1 MTAIF
6 ILFPVLAVLI
16 GAVIFF
22 QRGAIKN
29 LLSRSL
35 QLRVLLIRLPQNF
48 ETKKDFKEEIS
59 LSSQLYSILAGL
71 KLPFALEAAV
81 SSMGQEI
88 IFYLAVPQTSLDF
101 VVKQV
106 LALWSDAQI
115 EPTDDYTVFN
125 SQGAATAI
133 YLKQKNHY
141 ALPVR
146 TFNETNADTFLPI
159 LSNLSKLQPIGEG
172 IAIQIIA
179 KSAPESAK
187 KNISSIIAKL
197 RQGIQFETAV
207 KWQAPKISE
216 KKTEAAPPIVNE
228 EEVKLLT
235 EKILKPLFSVNV
247 RLVASGATSA
257 QADELLNSLAGS
269 FSQFAA
275 PGHNEFKAM
284 KPRNPKEL
292 LYKFIF
298 REFDE
303 RHAMILGT
311 DELASIFHLP
321 TSVTAIPN
329 IKWLKAKE
337 APPPLDLPAEG
348 VQLGSSFFRGES
360 KPVFVTDE
368 DRRRHLYVVGQT
380 GTGKSNLLVR
390 MAMDD
395 IKRGG
400 GTAVIDP
407 HGDLLD
413 SILGLIPENR
423 RKDVIIFD
431 PGDVARPVGLN
442 MLEYNADNPSEKT
455 FIVNEL
461 QGIFNKLFAAETM
474 GPIFEQYMRNA
485 LLLLM
490 EDIHTPATLLEVPR
504 IFTDVAFRKDKLAR
518 IRNPAVVDFWE
529 KEAVKAG
536 GDAAL
541 ANITPYVTSKF
552 NNFIANDYVRPIIG
566 QARSSFNFRKVM
578 DEGKILLV
586 NLSKGRIGDI
596 NAGLLGM
603 IIVGKLLMAA
613 LSRVD
618 VSQEQRKDFNLYIDE
633 FQNFTTD
640 SIATILSEARKYRL
654 NLVVAHQFISQLAE
668 KIRDAV
674 FGNVG
679 SMIVFRVGA
688 DDADYLAKHFEPVFS
703 KNDLINI
710 DNFNAY
716 AKLLINGR
724 PAQSFNIRTLP
735 PLIGDEQTKVAIKEF
750 SRNTYGRSREDVEK
764 EVVYHLRG

>member
-6 ILFPVLAVLI
+6 ILIPVLAVLI
-16 GAVIFF
+16 GAIVFF
-22 QRGAIKN
+22 QRAAIKN

-35 QLRVLLIRLPQNF
+35 QLRILLIRLPQNF
-48 ETKKDFKEEIS
+48 EAKKDLKEEIG
-59 LSSQLYSILAGL
+59 LSSQLFSILAGL
-71 KLPFALEAAV
+71 KLPFALEAAG
-81 SSMGQEI
+81 SSIGQDI
-88 IFYLAVPQTSLDF
+88 CFYLAVPQTSLDF
-101 VVKQV
+101 VTKQV

-115 EPTDDYTVFN
+115 EPIDDYTVFN
-125 SQGAATAI
+125 SQGAASAI

-141 ALPVR
+141 ALPIR
-146 TFNETNADTFLPI
+146 TFNEANADTFLPI
-159 LSNLSKLQPIGEG
+159 LSNLSKLQPVGEG

-179 KSAPESAK
+179 KPAPEFVK
-187 KNISSIIAKL
+187 KNVGNYISKL
-197 RQGIQFETAV
+197 RQGVSLENALKGRVLSTQ
-207 KWQAPKISE
+207 
-216 KKTEAAPPIVNE
+216 KKE
-228 EEVKLLT
+228 EPRVIDEESVKLLT
-235 EKILKPLFSVNV
+235 EKISKPLFSVNV
-247 RLVASGATSA
+247 RLVASGATLF

-284 KPRNPKEL
+284 KPRNAKDL

-303 RHAMILGT
+303 RHVVILGT
-311 DELASIFHLP
+311 DELASVFHLP
-321 TSVTAIPN
+321 TSATAIPN

-337 APPPLDLPAEG
+337 APPPLDLPAG
-348 VQLGSSFFRGES
+348 GIQVGNSIFRGES
-360 KPVFVTDE
+360 KPVFMTDE

-380 GTGKSNLLVR
+380 GTGKSNLIVH
-390 MAMDD
+390 MAMND
-395 IKRGG
+395 IKKGG
-400 GTAVIDP
+400 GIAVIDP
-407 HGDLLD
+407 HGDLID
-413 SILGLIPENR
+413 AILGLIPENR

-431 PGDVARPVGLN
+431 PGDVAKPVGLN
-442 MLEYNADNPSEKT
+442 MLEYNADNPAEKT
-455 FIVNEL
+455 FIVNEV

-474 GPIFEQYMRNA
+474 GPMFEQYMRNA

-504 IFTDVAFRKDKLAR
+504 VFTDVNFRKDKLAR

-586 NLSKGRIGDI
+586 NLSKGRVGDI
-596 NAGLLGM
+596 NAGLLGVIM
-603 IIVGKLLMAA
+603 VGKLLMSA

-618 VSQEQRKDFNLYIDE
+618 IAQEQRKDFNLYIDE

-688 DDADYLAKHFEPVFS
+688 DDADYLTKHFEPVFS
-703 KNDLINI
+703 KNDLINV

-716 AKLLINGR
+716 AKLLINGHPAR
-724 PAQSFNIRTLP
+724 PFNIRTLP
-735 PLIGDEQTKVAIKEF
+735 PLVGDEKVKAAIKEF
-750 SRNTYGRSREDVEK
+750 SRNSYGRSREDVEN
-764 EVVYHLRG
+764 EVIYHLRG

>member
-6 ILFPVLAVLI
+6 ILIPVLAVLI
-16 GAVIFF
+16 GAIVFF
-22 QRGAIKN
+22 QRAAIKN

-35 QLRVLLIRLPQNF
+35 QLRILLIRLPQNF
-48 ETKKDFKEEIS
+48 EAKKDLKEEIG
-59 LSSQLYSILAGL
+59 LSSQLFSILAGL

-81 SSMGQEI
+81 SSIGQDI
-88 IFYLAVPQTSLDF
+88 CFYLAVPQTSLDF
-101 VVKQV
+101 VTKQV

-115 EPTDDYTVFN
+115 EPIDDYTVFN
-125 SQGAATAI
+125 SQGAASAI

-141 ALPVR
+141 ALPIR
-146 TFNETNADTFLPI
+146 TFNEANADTFLPI
-159 LSNLSKLQPIGEG
+159 LSNLSKLQPVGEG

-179 KSAPESAK
+179 KPAPEFVK
-187 KNISSIIAKL
+187 KNVGNYISKL
-197 RQGIQFETAV
+197 RQGVSLENALKGRVLSTQ
-207 KWQAPKISE
+207 
-216 KKTEAAPPIVNE
+216 KKE
-228 EEVKLLT
+228 EPRVIDEESVKLLT
-235 EKILKPLFSVNV
+235 EKISKPLFSVNV
-247 RLVASGATSA
+247 RLVASGATLF

-284 KPRNPKEL
+284 KPRNAKDL

-303 RHAMILGT
+303 RHVVILGT
-311 DELASIFHLP
+311 DELASVFHLP
-321 TSVTAIPN
+321 TSATAIPN

-337 APPPLDLPAEG
+337 APPPLDLPVG
-348 VQLGSSFFRGES
+348 GIQVGNSIFRGES
-360 KPVFVTDE
+360 KPVFMTDE

-380 GTGKSNLLVR
+380 GTGKSNLIVH
-390 MAMDD
+390 MAMND
-395 IKRGG
+395 IKKGG
-400 GTAVIDP
+400 GIAVIDP
-407 HGDLLD
+407 HGDLID
-413 SILGLIPENR
+413 AILGLIPENR

-431 PGDVARPVGLN
+431 PGDVAKPVGLN
-442 MLEYNADNPSEKT
+442 MLEYNADNPAEKT
-455 FIVNEL
+455 FIVNEV

-474 GPIFEQYMRNA
+474 GPMFEQYMRNA

-504 IFTDVAFRKDKLAR
+504 VFTDVNFRKDKLAR

-603 IIVGKLLMAA
+603 IIVGKLLMSA

-618 VSQEQRKDFNLYIDE
+618 IAQEQRKDFNLYIDE

-688 DDADYLAKHFEPVFS
+688 DDADYLTKHFEPVFS
-703 KNDLINI
+703 KNDLINV

-716 AKLLINGR
+716 AKLLINGHPAR
-724 PAQSFNIRTLP
+724 PFNIRTLP
-735 PLIGDEQTKVAIKEF
+735 PLVGDEKVKAAIKEF
-750 SRNTYGRSREDVEK
+750 SRNSYGRSREDVEN
-764 EVVYHLRG
+764 EVIYHLRG

>member
-6 ILFPVLAVLI
+6 ILIPVLAVLI
-16 GAVIFF
+16 GAIVFF
-22 QRGAIKN
+22 QRAAIKN

-35 QLRVLLIRLPQNF
+35 QLRILLIRLPQNF
-48 ETKKDFKEEIS
+48 EAKKDLKEEIG
-59 LSSQLYSILAGL
+59 LSSQLFSILAGL

-81 SSMGQEI
+81 SSIGQDI
-88 IFYLAVPQTSLDF
+88 CFYLAVPQTSLDF
-101 VVKQV
+101 VTKQV

-115 EPTDDYTVFN
+115 EPIDDYTVFN
-125 SQGAATAI
+125 SQGAASAI

-141 ALPVR
+141 ALPIR
-146 TFNETNADTFLPI
+146 TFNEANADTFLPI
-159 LSNLSKLQPIGEG
+159 LSNLSKLQPVGEG

-179 KSAPESAK
+179 KPAPEFVK
-187 KNISSIIAKL
+187 KNVGNYISKL
-197 RQGIQFETAV
+197 RQGVSLENALKGRVLSTQ
-207 KWQAPKISE
+207 
-216 KKTEAAPPIVNE
+216 KKE
-228 EEVKLLT
+228 EPRVIDEESVKLLT
-235 EKILKPLFSVNV
+235 EKISKPLFSVNV
-247 RLVASGATSA
+247 RLVASGATLF

-284 KPRNPKEL
+284 KPRNAKDL

-303 RHAMILGT
+303 RHVVILGT
-311 DELASIFHLP
+311 DELASVFHLP
-321 TSVTAIPN
+321 TSATAIPN

-337 APPPLDLPAEG
+337 APPPLDLPVG
-348 VQLGSSFFRGES
+348 GIQVGNSIFRGES
-360 KPVFVTDE
+360 KPVFMTDE

-380 GTGKSNLLVR
+380 GTGKSNLIVH
-390 MAMDD
+390 MAMND
-395 IKRGG
+395 IKKGG
-400 GTAVIDP
+400 GIAVIDP
-407 HGDLLD
+407 HGDLID
-413 SILGLIPENR
+413 AILGLIPENR

-431 PGDVARPVGLN
+431 PGDVAKPVGLN
-442 MLEYNADNPSEKT
+442 MLEYNADNPAEKT
-455 FIVNEL
+455 FIVNEV

-474 GPIFEQYMRNA
+474 GPMFEQYMRNA

-504 IFTDVAFRKDKLAR
+504 VFTDVNFRKDKLAR

-603 IIVGKLLMAA
+603 IIVGKLLMSA

-618 VSQEQRKDFNLYIDE
+618 IAQEQRKDFNLYIDE

-688 DDADYLAKHFEPVFS
+688 DDADYLTKHFEPVFS
-703 KNDLINI
+703 KNDLINV

-716 AKLLINGR
+716 AKLLINGHPAR
-724 PAQSFNIRTLP
+724 PFNIRTLP
-735 PLIGDEQTKVAIKEF
+735 PLAGDEKVKAAIKEF
-750 SRNTYGRSREDVEK
+750 SRNSYGRSREDVEN
-764 EVVYHLRG
+764 EVIYHLRG